1 MKDKFKE
8 IQIRHFGSGGVHC
21 PCCNEFRGK
30 NVKKNKR
37 VLTKMVRASL
47 KRELRQELLN
57 AELN

>member
-8 IQIRHFGSGGVHC
+8 IQIRHFGPGGKLC
-21 PCCNEFRGK
+21 PCCNDFRGK
-30 NVKKNKR
+30 NVKRNKR

-47 KRELRQELLN
+47 KRDLRQELLN